1 MKFLFLSFYLI
12 LFFNYSILC
21 AQSEKD
27 SIKTH
32 LLNEVIISGV
42 KAKDKNPVTFTN
54 VTKKQIQEINFG
66 QDIPILL
73 NQLPSV
79 VSTSDAGNGVGYTY
93 MRLRGTDSS
102 RINVTLN
109 GIPFNDSESHG
120 TFFVN
125 LPDFSSSLE
134 SIQVQRGVGTSTN
147 GSGAFGASVLLQ
159 TNNFSKDAYASFTSG
174 IGSFNT
180 NKNTFL
186 FSTGLNKNI
195 EINGRLSK
203 INSDGYIDRAFSDL
217 FGYLLN
223 INYITEKNTLKLITF
238 GGKEKTYQAWYG
250 IEDPETLKN
259 NRTFNAAGMYF
270 DENGN
275 MKFYDNETDNYW
287 QHHFQLHFLR
297 NWNSKLSSS
306 VALHYTNGKG
316 YFEQYKEDE
325 TLSNYFLPS
334 YFGENTA
341 DIIRQRWLANNFF
354 GTTFTINY
362 KHKTTEIL
370 LGGALNRYL
379 GKHFGKVIY
388 TTLYTPE
395 NNLYYNN
402 IGNKDDATFYTK
414 ATHFINNKISAFAD
428 IQYRM
433 VFYKANSTKF
443 DNVNDTFKF
452 FNPKVGFNYLLN
464 NKNQLYAYFGIA
476 NREPRRDDYENGS
489 IKPEKLFDYELG
501 FKHAKNNFKLN
512 VNAFYMF
519 YENQL
524 VMTGALNDVGA
535 PIFANSGKSFRAGL
549 EIESSIN
556 LNQKISIHPNIAVSK
571 NKNIDFYFNRNGVL
585 ESLGNT
591 NIAFSPNFVASNAI
605 NYTPIKNLSFLL
617 LSKSVGEQFM
627 GNIDA
632 KKSLIDAY
640 FINDLV
646 INYSLNPKKWIK
658 NIKLSLLIN
667 NLLNKEYISNGYFYT
682 YDDDSSG
689 SILTYEGAGYFP
701 QATRNFIA
709 SATIVF

>member
-79 VSTSDAGNGVGYTY
+79 VSTSDAGNGIGYTY
-93 MRLRGTDSS
+93 MRLRGTDGS

-125 LPDFSSSLE
+125 LPDFSSSLQN
-134 SIQVQRGVGTSTN
+134 IQVQRGVGTSAN

-159 TNNFSKDAYASFTSG
+159 TNNFSKDAYASFSSG

-186 FSTGLNKNI
+186 FSTGLNNNI

-334 YFGENTA
+334 YFGENNA

-402 IGNKDDATFYTK
+402 IGNKDDVTFYTK
-414 ATHFINNKISAFAD
+414 AIHFINNKISAFAD

-433 VFYKANSTKF
+433 VFYEANSTKF

-535 PIFANSGKSFRAGL
+535 PIFANIGKSFRTGL

-617 LSKSVGEQFM
+617 LSKYVGEQFM

-640 FINDLV
+640 FINDLA

-658 NIKLSLLIN
+658 KIKLSLLIN